1 MLSINNFRDCE
12 KSEKIKLLEYTTAY
26 ALNTIKEK
34 IIVWYG
40 RFYCSKNNLKKVKIS
55 IVIDKIIIIIIYIN
69 INYLGLLKMNT
80 IKLSGTYNANDYNFY
95 LQEKIEKLE
104 KENKELYNLL
114 QSLKGQNAKLKK
126 EYEMLE
132 IDYHN
137 NAY

>member
-1 MLSINNFRDCE
+1 
-12 KSEKIKLLEYTTAY
+12 
-26 ALNTIKEK
+26 
-34 IIVWYG
+34 
-40 RFYCSKNNLKKVKIS
+40 
-55 IVIDKIIIIIIYIN
+55 
-69 INYLGLLKMNT
+69 MNT
-80 IKLSGTYNANDYNFY
+80 IKL

>member
-1 MLSINNFRDCE
+1 MAVFI
-12 KSEKIKLLEYTTAY
+12 AQ
-26 ALNTIKEK
+26 
-34 IIVWYG
+34 
-40 RFYCSKNNLKKVKIS
+40 KNNLKIIKIS
-55 IVIDKIIIIIIYIN
+55 IVIDKIMIIIIYIN

-80 IKLSGTYNANDYNFY
+80 IKL

>member
-1 MLSINNFRDCE
+1 MAVFI
-12 KSEKIKLLEYTTAY
+12 AQ
-26 ALNTIKEK
+26 
-34 IIVWYG
+34 
-40 RFYCSKNNLKKVKIS
+40 KNNLKKVKIS
-55 IVIDKIIIIIIYIN
+55 IVIYKIMIIIIYIN

-80 IKLSGTYNANDYNFY
+80 IKL

>member
-1 MLSINNFRDCE
+1 
-12 KSEKIKLLEYTTAY
+12 
-26 ALNTIKEK
+26 
-34 IIVWYG
+34 
-40 RFYCSKNNLKKVKIS
+40 
-55 IVIDKIIIIIIYIN
+55 
-69 INYLGLLKMNT
+69 MNT

>member
-1 MLSINNFRDCE
+1 MAVFI
-12 KSEKIKLLEYTTAY
+12 AQ
-26 ALNTIKEK
+26 
-34 IIVWYG
+34 
-40 RFYCSKNNLKKVKIS
+40 KNNLKKVKIT
-55 IVIDKIIIIIIYIN
+55 IVIDKIMIIIIYIN

-80 IKLSGTYNANDYNFY
+80 IKL

>member
-1 MLSINNFRDCE
+1 MAVFI
-12 KSEKIKLLEYTTAY
+12 AQ
-26 ALNTIKEK
+26 
-34 IIVWYG
+34 
-40 RFYCSKNNLKKVKIS
+40 KNNLKIIKKS
-55 IVIDKIIIIIIYIN
+55 IVIEKITIIIIYIN